1 MIVDVGTSPYLIS
14 HNCCIALLLHRIVVA
29 LRHSAELEITVQFLV
44 EIDKLVQLLES
55 PIFTSLRMQLL
66 EPERHPHLF
75 KSLYGLL
82 MLLPQGSA
90 FETLRT
96 RLNSVST
103 LGMLQLIPK
112 VYVASDCCAR
122 HRKCIVP
129 CR

>member
-1 MIVDVGTSPYLIS
+1 
-14 HNCCIALLLHRIVVA
+14 
-29 LRHSAELEITVQFLV
+29 VQFLV

-66 EPERHPHLF
+66 EPERYPFLF

-96 RLNSVST
+96 RLNSITT
-103 LGMLQLIPK
+103 LGILQLIPK
-112 VYVASDCCAR
+112 VYETLSLSLSLSLSLYQSAALMHEGHV
-122 HRKCIVP
+122 
-129 CR
+129 